1 MIKEA
6 IGKVAKGI
14 DLSVSEAES
23 AFTEILEQN
32 ATSAQIAAFLTALAV
47 KGESEDEIYAAA
59 KVVRAYAQKIKVRNN
74 FLGIDDPDE
83 AIFDN
88 CGTGGSNTQ
97 KFNVSTAVAFVVAAA
112 GIKTAKHGNRAMSSK
127 CGSADCFEALSIAA
141 EVEPAVAEAAIKD
154 IGIGFLFA
162 PLYHPALKN
171 VAQIRREI
179 GIRTIFNILGPLT
192 NPAGTTAQLLGVC
205 EERFILPV
213 ARALKSLGVKRA
225 LVFNS
230 KDLKDEISLSAR
242 TKGIFVNG
250 AKLVKMNFSASAFGL
265 KKVLPAAIKVKSA
278 KESAG
283 LVKAVLLGKD
293 IPARRIVLANA
304 AAAFFVLGKAAT
316 LKAGVKLA
324 ARLIDE
330 KKALKKLEE
339 LKDFLKSK
347 GYAPDII
354 VDR

>member
-6 IGKVAKGI
+6 IVKAMEGI

-23 AFTEILEQN
+23 VFAEILEQH
-32 ATSAQIAAFLTALAV
+32 ATAAQIAAFLTALAI

-59 KVVRAYAQKIKVRNN
+59 KVVRAHARKIKVRNN

-83 AIFDN
+83 AVFDS

-112 GIKTAKHGNRAMSSK
+112 DIKTAKHGNRAMSSM
-127 CGSADCFEALSIAA
+127 CGSADCFEALNIAV
-141 EVEPAVAEAAIKD
+141 EVEPAVVEAAIKD

-192 NPAGTTAQLLGVC
+192 NPAEAAYQLLGVC

-213 ARALKSLGVKRA
+213 ARALKNLGVKRA

-242 TKGIFVNG
+242 TKGIFING
-250 AKLVKMNFSASAFGL
+250 AKLTKMNFSASAFGL

-283 LVKAVLLGKD
+283 LVRMVLSGKD
-293 IPARRIVLANA
+293 IPARRIILANA

-324 ARLIDE
+324 AKLIDE
-330 KKALKKLEE
+330 KKALRKLEE

>member
-6 IGKVAKGI
+6 IVKAAKGI
-14 DLSVSEAES
+14 DLSVSEAEG
-23 AFTEILEQN
+23 AFTEILDQA
-32 ATSAQIAAFLTALAV
+32 ATSAQIAALLTALAV
-47 KGESEDEIYAAA
+47 KGENEDEIYAAA
-59 KVVRAYAQKIKVRNN
+59 KVVRAHAQKIKVRNN

-83 AIFDN
+83 AVFDS

-97 KFNVSTAVAFVVAAA
+97 KFNVSTAVAFVVAAS
-112 GIKTAKHGNRAMSSK
+112 GVKTAKHGNRAMSSR

-162 PLYHPALKN
+162 PLYHPALKS

-213 ARALKSLGVKRA
+213 ARALKALGVKRA
-225 LVFNS
+225 LVFSS
-230 KDLKDEISLSAR
+230 KDLKDEISLSSR
-242 TKGIFVNG
+242 TRGIFVNG
-250 AKLVKMNFSASAFGL
+250 AKLTKMNFSASAFGL

-278 KESAG
+278 KESA
-283 LVKAVLLGKD
+283 VMVRAVLSGKD

-304 AAAFFVLGKAAT
+304 AAAFFVLGKA
-316 LKAGVKLA
+316 LDIKAGVKLA
-324 ARLIDE
+324 AQLIDG

-347 GYAPDII
+347 GYAPDI
-354 VDR
+354 VADC